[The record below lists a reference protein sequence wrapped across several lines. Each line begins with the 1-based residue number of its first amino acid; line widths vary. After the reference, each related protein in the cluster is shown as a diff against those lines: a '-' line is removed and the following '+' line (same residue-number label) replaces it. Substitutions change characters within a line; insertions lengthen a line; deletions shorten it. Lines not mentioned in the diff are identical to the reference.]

1 MVAPSRAE
9 LFADHGVDEIGG
21 ALRQE
26 LELALRA
33 VEQSLAE
40 HAARA
45 DGDLRLDDV
54 IAGAELVGFGI
65 EQREDALLL
74 VVVEHVLPGEPAG
87 ERRPRPASP
96 KMMRNCSPAM
106 ITTIMPPMR
115 MRPPVPRSGC
125 RMVRPVGMQDEDG
138 EHQPAT

>member
-1 MVAPSRAE
+1 MRRAEQAE
-9 LFADHGVDEIGG
+9 LFAHHGVDEVGG

-54 IAGAELVGFGI
+54 ITGAELVGLRI

-74 VVVEHVLPGEPAG
+74 VVVEHVVPREPAG
-87 ERRPRPASP
+87 GGARGGQPEDHAELQ
-96 KMMRNCSPAM
+96 A
-106 ITTIMPPMR
+106 
-115 MRPPVPRSGC
+115 G
-125 RMVRPVGMQDEDG
+125 QDHHQHAADEDEAAGAEVRLQDG
-138 EHQPAT
+138 EAGGNAG